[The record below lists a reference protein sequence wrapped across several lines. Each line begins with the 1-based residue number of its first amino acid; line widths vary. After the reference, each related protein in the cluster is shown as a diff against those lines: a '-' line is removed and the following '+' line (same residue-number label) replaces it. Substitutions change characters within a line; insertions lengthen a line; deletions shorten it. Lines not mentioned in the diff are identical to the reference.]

1 MFLLLLNRTMLV
13 EESTIL
19 LWRKARKFQMLS
31 MVCFFVNDTSVVL
44 LFVTNLIVLESKG
57 IDVIVS
63 MDWLSKY
70 KVLIDCTK
78 KSIKLNTSD
87 GKEMEFVVESV
98 VTSKV
103 VPNRT

>member
-19 LWRKARKFQMLS
+19 LWRKARKLQMLS
-31 MVCFFVNDTSVVL
+31 VVCFFVNDTSVVL

-98 VTSKV
+98 VTSKG